1 MTLASIVITCYTHTA
16 NNIVNILDT
25 SVRQS
30 IQLFDSIQNVQF
42 KMDMCRCQR
51 RKFLRWKCDTVS
63 AEARTPAPDE
73 ELTQLSVH
81 NILTQ

>member
-42 KMDMCRCQR
+42 KMDMCRCQQ
-51 RKFLRWKCDTVS
+51 RKFLR
-63 AEARTPAPDE
+63 
-73 ELTQLSVH
+73 
-81 NILTQ
+81 